1 MLRFAE
7 EIVLLLLDD
16 SRGSF
21 VPVPEW
27 SLQRALA
34 GAVLMDLALENR
46 IDTDTERLILLDKTP
61 TGDDLLDP
69 TLADIVETTETGD
82 THYDATYWVGFLA
95 EYAHEIRA
103 RALDRLVAAGIL
115 QRQEDRFLW
124 TFHTRRYPI
133 IDGKAEREVKLR
145 IMGVLFSDEIPG
157 PRDIVIIALA
167 DVCGLFRHLLSNDE
181 LARATKRI
189 EQVRRLDLIGQAVSQ
204 AIQEIESPLAIARPL
219 TT

>member
-7 EIVLLLLDD
+7 EIMLLLLDD
-16 SRGSF
+16 SSGGF
-21 VPVPEW
+21 VSVPEW

-34 GAVLMDLALENR
+34 GAVLTDLALENR

-69 TLADIVETTETGD
+69 TLADIAETGD
-82 THYDATYWVGFLA
+82 THYDATHWVGLLA

-103 RALDRLVAAGIL
+103 RALDRLVEAGVL

-124 TFHTRRYPI
+124 TFRTRRYPI

-145 IMGVLFSDEIPG
+145 IMDVLFSDEIPG
-157 PRDIVIIALA
+157 PRDIVIITLA
-167 DVCGLFRHLLSNDE
+167 DVCGLFRHLLSKRE
-181 LARATKRI
+181 LERATKRI
-189 EQVRRLDLIGQAVSQ
+189 EQVRKLDLIGQAISQ
-204 AIQEIESPLAIARPL
+204 AIQEIEAPLML
-219 TT
+219 STT